1 MVEGGA
7 DAQAVERVKS
17 GDKDAY
23 RLLVDRH
30 SRNLFR
36 LAFRIT
42 GNEADA
48 EDVVQEAL
56 LRAYRQI
63 QTYDSRSTF
72 STWLYR
78 IASNYALDLIR
89 ARGRHE
95 KGRVTSA
102 GEDQD
107 VLDVADVRT
116 PGQDRVLYSNQVSQ
130 SINVAL
136 GGLTP
141 QERAAFLL
149 RHCEGKSIEEIGGVL
164 GLATSATKN
173 SIFRAVKKMREALQ
187 PVVRSSHAT

>member
-130 SINVAL
+130 SISVAL